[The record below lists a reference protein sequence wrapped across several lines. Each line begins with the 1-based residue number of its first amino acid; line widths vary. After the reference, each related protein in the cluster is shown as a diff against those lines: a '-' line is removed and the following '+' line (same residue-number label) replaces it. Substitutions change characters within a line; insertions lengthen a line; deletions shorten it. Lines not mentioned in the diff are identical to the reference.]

1 MFLSARELKHRAF
14 GTNVSGIYS
23 WTLIFTKSKVRLW
36 ANSACN
42 YIMGYID
49 TSWTR
54 VVPIGVRFQSGGD
67 GLSG

>member
-1 MFLSARELKHRAF
+1 MDTDFHKEQ
-14 GTNVSGIYS
+14 
-23 WTLIFTKSKVRLW
+23 SKAW

-49 TSWTR
+49 TRWTR
-54 VVPIGVRFQSGGD
+54 VVPVGVRFQSGGD